1 MYRLMPPSMRMPLL
15 LLALCV
21 AACAAPLRQSLPTWD
36 WAAVR
41 GELLKLSETG
51 GESIRQLQLRP
62 GSSPVKL
69 TLSATTKG
77 NGSIQIQNLRIRAL
91 DTHDDG
97 RLYGDGFLQV
107 GLVDL
112 DEDMDLDLIVSG
124 VLLSTEEQHDQ
135 VTKYE
140 SIVYIYR
147 YDHHHEVFVE
157 VLAVSPIKAIEVL
170 SATK

>member
-1 MYRLMPPSMRMPLL
+1 MPPSARVPLL
-15 LLALCV
+15 LLALGV
-21 AACAAPLRQSLPTWD
+21 AACAAHSRQSPPTWD

-51 GESIRQLQLRP
+51 GESTRQMLLRP
-62 GSSPVKL
+62 GSSPVTL
-69 TLSATTKG
+69 TSSATTKG

-107 GLVDL
+107 ELVDL
-112 DEDMDLDLIVSG
+112 DEDLDLDLVVSG
-124 VLLSTEEQHDQ
+124 VLLSTEEQSDQ

-147 YDHHHEVFVE
+147 YDPHREVFVE
-157 VLAVSPIKAIEVL
+157 VLAVSPIEAVEVL
-170 SATK
+170 SAAE